1 MQYTKVLIRWVLCKG
16 DNGIKIGKKS
26 SSKRSRI
33 MSLEIFSAALNNTV
47 KNENSITENGAV
59 GHKSSGTALVNF
71 FFKASS
77 YRNRDEN
84 EIESDFAKAYDE
96 DQLFALKTLF
106 FVGDIRGGLGERRL
120 FKTCFNWL
128 CQHHVEDAKRLVSLI
143 PEYSRWD
150 VLVELLSN
158 ISVSNVAFGIVKEQL
173 DCDLVSASKGESIS
187 LLAKWLP
194 SINTSSEKTVAL
206 ARRLCKQLHVS
217 ERTYRKKLSAL
228 RKHLEVVERKMTANE
243 WDEINYNA
251 VPSKANLLYRKA
263 FLKHDG
269 DRRQQYLAALENRED
284 GVKIN
289 SGASFPYEI
298 VREYTNRELSE
309 DATLEEMWKALPDY
323 VKGHGA
329 DTICI
334 VNGSGSMGLQASG
347 NVTCHDVA
355 RSLAIYFSEKM
366 AGAFNNK
373 FITFSKNPKLVD
385 LSKKDSL
392 LAKIEECK
400 RHAEYENTDIEKAFD
415 LILKTAVNN
424 HVSQEDMP
432 KNILILS
439 DMEFDDCVES
449 THIDARRRLTGFYG
463 HGRGEYLS
471 GMKTLFDQIGEKYSG
486 HGYKLPRLVFWNIN
500 SRTDTIPVKENEC
513 GVALVSGFSP
523 TIASMVFSGKTT
535 PYDTVIEKLNSS
547 RYDAVENAL
556 KA

>member
-1 MQYTKVLIRWVLCKG
+1 MA
-16 DNGIKIGKKS
+16 
-26 SSKRSRI
+26 
-33 MSLEIFSAALNNTV
+33 LEIFSAALNNTI

-59 GHKSSGTALVNF
+59 GFKTSGAALVDF

-77 YRNRDEN
+77 YRNRDEE
-84 EIESDFAKAYDE
+84 EIEHDFANVYDE
-96 DQLFALKTLF
+96 NPLLALKTIF

-128 CQHHVEDAKRLVSLI
+128 CKHHVEDAKKLVSLI

-150 VLVELLSN
+150 VLVELLDN
-158 ISVSNVAFGIVKEQL
+158 AYVSSTAFGIVKEQL
-173 DCDLVSASKGESIS
+173 SRDINFADDGKSIS

-206 ARRLCKQLHVS
+206 ARRLCKQLHMN
-217 ERTYRKKLSAL
+217 ERMYRKMLSSL

-298 VREYTNRELSE
+298 VKNYMAQIYDIRK

-323 VKGHGA
+323 VQGRGA

-334 VNGSGSMGLQASG
+334 VDGSGSMGSEVSG

-355 RSLAIYFSEKM
+355 RSLAIYFSERM

-449 THIDARRRLTGFYG
+449 TRIEATGYFGGSYG
-463 HGRGEYLS
+463 HGNYTS
-471 GMKTLFDQIGEKYSG
+471 GMKTLFEEIEDKY
-486 HGYKLPRLVFWNIN
+486 HVYGYKLPRLVFWNIN

-535 PYDTVIEKLNSS
+535 PYDTVVEKLNSS